1 MSVTSEWQDTSPRQS
16 EAPRLKGRRGGPPS
30 SRPSS
35 RALHLDPE
43 FVNTP
48 GGAAAVAH
56 QFLEQSVE
64 TFLETEE
71 RGGSD
76 SEAGLT
82 PVPARAVPLTP
93 GHLNTEVQ
101 NRVQSNFIPIAL
113 DHLTVHI

>member
-1 MSVTSEWQDTSPRQS
+1 M
-16 EAPRLKGRRGGPPS
+16 
-30 SRPSS
+30 
-35 RALHLDPE
+35 
-43 FVNTP
+43 NTP

-93 GHLNTEVQ
+93 GHLNTEVRNSDSMQ
-101 NRVQSNFIPIAL
+101 LYLYSP
-113 DHLTVHI
+113 

>member
-1 MSVTSEWQDTSPRQS
+1 MQ
-16 EAPRLKGRRGGPPS
+16 ARLKARRGGLVS
-30 SRPSS
+30 SRPSP

-48 GGAAAVAH
+48 GGAAAVAN

-71 RGGSD
+71 RATGSD
-76 SEAGLT
+76 GEAGLT

-93 GHLNTEVQ
+93 GHLHTEVQ
-101 NRVQSNFIPIAL
+101 RSVERHDDDDVLSRLVLGLFSVVQWR
-113 DHLTVHI
+113 